1 MDFNDLEETRK
12 WEVVDLMSLPGY
24 DPVPA
29 GRRRRRSARRRKI
42 RIRRVVGLLLALFFF
57 LGLVAF
63 GFRLAGGQIRGSLP
77 GITPLAAASE
87 KVVPVLL
94 LGIDRRIPEEPAR
107 SDTIILAFLNR
118 QDKSISLLS
127 IPRDTYAYLPDCS
140 REDKINAAHALG
152 GPSATAEAVSMLLGV
167 DVEYY
172 VVTDFQGFERII
184 DTLGGV
190 TIDVD
195 QGMYYGAEGIHIDPG
210 VQRLNGHD
218 ALGFVRFRNYPLGD
232 IDRIKHQQV
241 FFQALADE
249 VMRVRNIW
257 KLPELVKEVAAA
269 VDTNLTTTQL
279 LDLATVFGDID
290 RSQVEG
296 YILPGYPQ
304 YMKGISYWM
313 PRQEE
318 IEPLVDALS
327 AGEVP
332 GQADED
338 GLTDTVQDGNGE

>member
-1 MDFNDLEETRK
+1 M
-12 WEVVDLMSLPGY
+12 
-24 DPVPA
+24 
-29 GRRRRRSARRRKI
+29 
-42 RIRRVVGLLLALFFF
+42 
-57 LGLVAF
+57 AF
-63 GFRLAGGQIRGSLP
+63 GFRLAGGRIRGSLP

-127 IPRDTYAYLPDCS
+127 IPRDTYAYIPDCS
-140 REDKINAAHALG
+140 REDKINAAHAVG

-195 QGMYYGAEGIHIDPG
+195 QGCIMELRIHIDL

-218 ALGFVRFRNYPLGD
+218 ALVLCVSAITRWVHRP
-232 IDRIKHQQV
+232 HQTPAG
-241 FFQALADE
+241 FFQALDE
-249 VMRVRNIW
+249 AMR
-257 KLPELVKEVAAA
+257 
-269 VDTNLTTTQL
+269 
-279 LDLATVFGDID
+279 
-290 RSQVEG
+290 
-296 YILPGYPQ
+296 
-304 YMKGISYWM
+304 
-313 PRQEE
+313 
-318 IEPLVDALS
+318 
-327 AGEVP
+327 
-332 GQADED
+332 
-338 GLTDTVQDGNGE
+338 